1 MKRSS
6 LLSGVKD
13 IGEKGHSCTG
23 SSRSGPA
30 ITAQRRSSDPLDPE
44 TTPENG
50 LKINFSVNTE
60 GTYGGRGAGQP
71 SPSGVS
77 HVEFVGLGGDR
88 QFTSGAHQR
97 GAGSFFKVQQH

>member
-1 MKRSS
+1 M
-6 LLSGVKD
+6 D

-23 SSRSGPA
+23 PSRSGPVV
-30 ITAQRRSSDPLDPE
+30 TAQRRSSDPLDPE
-44 TTPENG
+44 TIPENG

-88 QFTSGAHQR
+88 QFTHLTRAVTAPAAEPLLRNNSIIVTR
-97 GAGSFFKVQQH
+97 R

>member
-13 IGEKGHSCTG
+13 IGEKGHSYTG

-88 QFTSGAHQR
+88 QFPFTGYSDV
-97 GAGSFFKVQQH
+97 KLT